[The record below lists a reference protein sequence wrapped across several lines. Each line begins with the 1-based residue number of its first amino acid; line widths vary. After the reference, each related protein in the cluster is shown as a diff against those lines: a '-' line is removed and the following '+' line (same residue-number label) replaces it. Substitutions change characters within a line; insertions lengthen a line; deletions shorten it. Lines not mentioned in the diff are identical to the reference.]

1 MTEEQYKKAEYI
13 KKEISRNEVVAE
25 MLKRKEISSSYKGLT
40 NLRITLNRIPGIYE
54 AMVSAIEHE
63 NEKLLKQFEE
73 L

>member
-1 MTEEQYKKAEYI
+1 MTDEQFKKAEYI
-13 KKEISRNEVVAE
+13 KKEISRNEVVVK
-25 MLKRKEISSSYKGLT
+25 MLSAHEIRDMGLT
-40 NLRITLNRIPGIYE
+40 NLRITLNHIPGIYE

>member
-1 MTEEQYKKAEYI
+1 MTDEQFKKAEYI
-13 KKEISRNEVVAE
+13 KKEISRNEVVTK
-25 MLKRKEISSSYKGLT
+25 MLSKHEICDTDLT
-40 NLRITLNRIPGIYE
+40 SLIITLHNIPGIYE

>member
-13 KKEISRNEVVAE
+13 KKEVSRNKVVAE
-25 MLKRKEISSSYKGLT
+25 MLKSKEIRDMSLT
-40 NLRITLNRIPGIYE
+40 NLKITLNHIPGIYE
-54 AMVSAIEHE
+54 AMVSAIECE

>member
-1 MTEEQYKKAEYI
+1 MTDEQFKKAEYI
-13 KKEISRNEVVAE
+13 KKEISRNEVVVK
-25 MLKRKEISSSYKGLT
+25 MLSGHEIRDMCLT
-40 NLRITLNRIPGIYE
+40 NLRITLHNVPGVYE

>member
-13 KKEISRNEVVAE
+13 KKEVSRNKVVAE
-25 MLKRKEISSSYKGLT
+25 MLKNKEIRDMSLT
-40 NLRITLNRIPGIYE
+40 NLKITLNHIPGIYE
-54 AMVSAIEHE
+54 AMVSAIECE